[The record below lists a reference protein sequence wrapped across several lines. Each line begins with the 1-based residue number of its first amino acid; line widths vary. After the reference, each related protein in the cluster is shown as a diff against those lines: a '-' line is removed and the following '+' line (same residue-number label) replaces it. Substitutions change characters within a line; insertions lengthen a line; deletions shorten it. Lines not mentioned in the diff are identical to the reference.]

1 MIERNQ
7 KTGGE
12 HSMANE
18 KKKKKDSSDR
28 RFGEPNALA
37 AKFDLRHMYEDSDRY
52 YLKCEDWK
60 LL

>member
-1 MIERNQ
+1 
-7 KTGGE
+7 
-12 HSMANE
+12 MANE

-37 AKFDLRHMYEDSDRY
+37 AKFDLGHMYEDSDKY

-60 LL
+60 LLQT